1 MWIYTHGITCMVA
14 MGIATIKESEIE
26 EILTQ
31 KFQTLMTLEE
41 RNK

>member
-1 MWIYTHGITCMVA
+1 MVA

-26 EILTQ
+26 EMLTHE
-31 KFQTLMTLEE
+31 FQALMTLEE